1 MRSWWP
7 FFDPWPQN
15 QSVRRAISV
24 GFVVAGCAEV
34 RIVSVGP
41 SLTWLAIAIA
51 IVLWAILVIA
61 LLIERPKRRTRALH
75 EKPSR
80 RGKGDES

>member
-15 QSVRRAISV
+15 KSVRRAIKV

-34 RIVSVGP
+34 GIVSVGP
-41 SLTWLAIAIA
+41 SLTWLAIGIA

-61 LLIERPKRRTRALH
+61 LLIERPKRRTRASH

-80 RGKGDES
+80 TGK